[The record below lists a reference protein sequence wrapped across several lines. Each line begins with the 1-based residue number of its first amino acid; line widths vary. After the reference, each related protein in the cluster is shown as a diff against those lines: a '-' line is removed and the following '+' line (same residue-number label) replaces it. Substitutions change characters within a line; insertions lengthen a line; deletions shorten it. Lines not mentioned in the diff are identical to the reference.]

1 MKKGWGKIFV
11 ILIILITSL
20 LLILNEG
27 GKSTGLSKKEKVE
40 EVEYLYKTIEEN
52 YPFLEVNERLTGIDW
67 ISHKEEY
74 LGKAKKQKM
83 MKSIWNC

>member
-11 ILIILITSL
+11 ILIILITPL
-20 LLILNEG
+20 LLILNESG
-27 GKSTGLSKKEKVE
+27 RSTGLSKKEKVE

-67 ISHKEEY
+67 LSHKEEY
-74 LGKAKKQKM
+74 YIEKG
-83 MKSIWNC
+83 